1 MSNKKNSF
9 ISIFLFSCIL
19 LNNSCTEVGPGI
31 ELAPSTLGVG
41 SDTAYTTAIENPATK
56 KVLAEE
62 FTGVSCPPCPN
73 GHKLMA
79 SIDDQ
84 LNGNLVVISYHIK
97 NYPQT
102 APVEKDGQLLS
113 KYDFRTDDATDI
125 GKTLF
130 NGISAIP
137 AASFD
142 RTAVSGKLLLST
154 PKWPNAAQVRV
165 SEKSPVNIHLASSY
179 SDSSREA
186 ILKLKFAY
194 TSEVLINH
202 NYTVGIIED
211 SIIDAQKDGLE
222 IIKEY
227 VHKHVLRDIITPI
240 YGTPVPEKVKPFIP
254 GKVYEHSIRYTLDS
268 SWKASRSSFIVFL
281 HNSDGGN
288 KEVLQAEE
296 IPVIN

>member
-1 MSNKKNSF
+1 
-9 ISIFLFSCIL
+9 
-19 LNNSCTEVGPGI
+19 
-31 ELAPSTLGVG
+31 
-41 SDTAYTTAIENPATK
+41 
-56 KVLAEE
+56 
-62 FTGVSCPPCPN
+62 
-73 GHKLMA
+73 
-79 SIDDQ
+79 
-84 LNGNLVVISYHIK
+84 
-97 NYPQT
+97 
-102 APVEKDGQLLS
+102 
-113 KYDFRTDDATDI
+113 
-125 GKTLF
+125 
-130 NGISAIP
+130 
-137 AASFD
+137 
-142 RTAVSGKLLLST
+142 
-154 PKWPNAAQVRV
+154 
-165 SEKSPVNIHLASSY
+165 
-179 SDSSREA
+179 A